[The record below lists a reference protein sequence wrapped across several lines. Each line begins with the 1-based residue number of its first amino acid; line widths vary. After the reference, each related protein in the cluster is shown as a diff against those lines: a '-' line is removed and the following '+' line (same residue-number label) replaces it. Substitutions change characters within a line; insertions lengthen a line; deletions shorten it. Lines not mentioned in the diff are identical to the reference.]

1 MELGLRPRI
10 SDSSGRAVDQLVEV
24 LFLQVLVQLPALD
37 LLERL
42 VELAARQRL
51 VDEALAARE
60 LAEVPGLHG
69 LELGRDGVLP
79 ERQVAAQVFLER
91 PPRAIEAAPK
101 GAPGLEPRAPRPPP
115 PRMKLA

>member
-79 ERQVAAQVFLER
+79 ERQGAGQVFLER
-91 PPRAIEAAPK
+91 LPGAIDAAPGGADAPQPRAL
-101 GAPGLEPRAPRPPP
+101 GAPPHP
-115 PRMKLA
+115 